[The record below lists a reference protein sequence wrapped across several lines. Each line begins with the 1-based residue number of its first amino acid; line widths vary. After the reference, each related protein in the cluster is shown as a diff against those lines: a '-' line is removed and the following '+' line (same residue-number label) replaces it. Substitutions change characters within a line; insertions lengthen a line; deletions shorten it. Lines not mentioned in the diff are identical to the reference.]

1 MKRILKS
8 FLLSTCLLIPL
19 FFINGIRA
27 EEIEPSTEQ
36 ITFFNSTVELEK
48 NTDIN
53 IKEEIHYFFPTPRR
67 GIIRE
72 IPVDYKVQAGLRRPT
87 TLSLDNIYYYKKDNP
102 QQRFS
107 DYERSSKSGYA
118 IFKIG
123 NPDVTIQGEYV
134 YVIEYTLRNAINYFD
149 DYDELF
155 LNITGIGWDVP
166 INEASSQITVPGEI
180 TDKVCFTGPL
190 ASTLSNCS
198 FVEVSEEEVI
208 VSTDGE
214 LNSFEGLTVALKM
227 PKGTLEDTTGRQRIA
242 FLISNIGLLL
252 PIPIFFLLRNIL
264 KKKGKNRKLTVVR
277 HFEPMKGMFPL
288 LAGYVFTTKLDSK
301 HITAEII
308 QLAIDGHI
316 KIKQEKRKEYV
327 LEKCDT
333 KKEIK
338 EDSVRA
344 LYSGLF
350 KGEDSVN
357 TKKIPSN
364 FYLTVR
370 SIEKKLNSKSYEK
383 DYLDKNRKKL
393 KGRLSMFGGL
403 GLFLSFFS
411 FGPLSYMA
419 ATGWAI
425 GIGLSSVL
433 SLIFSSRVDLRGKK
447 GNELY
452 YELEGLKTY
461 INTAEKDRIEF
472 HNDPEKF
479 RGVFEKLLPYAI
491 IFGLEKKWAGNF
503 KDLYNEPP
511 DWYEGNMTAF
521 NSYILASSIA
531 GISRNV
537 KSRSVAPNSAGGFGS
552 SHGASGGSGF
562 SGGSSG
568 GGFGGGGGSSW

>member
-1 MKRILKS
+1 MKRIFKS
-8 FLLSTCLLIPL
+8 LLFLCFLIP
-19 FFINGIRA
+19 FIFVEDVRA
-27 EEIEPSTEQ
+27 QESEPSTEQ
-36 ITFFNSTVELEK
+36 ITLFNSTVKLEE
-48 NTDIN
+48 NTDIH
-53 IKEEIHYFFPTPRR
+53 IKEEILYFFPTSRR

-72 IPVDYKVQAGLRRPT
+72 IPVDYKVQAGFRRPT
-87 TLSLDNIYYYKKDNP
+87 TLILNNIYYYEKDQPN
-102 QQRFS
+102 QRYTQ
-107 DYERSSKSGYA
+107 YERSSKSGYA

-123 NPDVTIQGEYV
+123 DPDVTIQGEYV
-134 YVIEYTLRNAINYFD
+134 YVIEYTLKNAINYFD
-149 DYDELF
+149 EYDELY
-155 LNITGIGWDVP
+155 LNITGNGWNVP
-166 INEASSQITVPGEI
+166 IMEARTQIKVPGEI
-180 TDKVCFTGPL
+180 TDRVCFTGPVD
-190 ASTLSNCS
+190 STLSNCS
-198 FVEVSEEEVI
+198 FETVSEDEVKI
-208 VSTDGE
+208 STDLQ
-214 LNSFEGLTVALKM
+214 LNTFEGLTVVLKM

-242 FLISNIGLLL
+242 FLISNIGIFL
-252 PIPIFFLLRNIL
+252 PIPFFFFFKNIL
-264 KKKGKNRKLTVVR
+264 KKKGKNPKLTIIR

-288 LAGYVFTTKLDSK
+288 LAGYVYNTKLDSK

-316 KIKQEKRKEYV
+316 KIKQEKRKNYV

-333 KKEIK
+333 KKEIS
-338 EDSVRA
+338 EESARA
-344 LYSGLF
+344 LYAGLF
-350 KGEDSVN
+350 KGKDSVN
-357 TKKIPSN
+357 TKKISSS
-364 FYLTVR
+364 FYITVR
-370 SIEKKLNSKSYEK
+370 DIDKKLNAKSYNE
-383 DYLDKNRKKL
+383 DYFDKKRKKL
-393 KGRLSMFGGL
+393 KGRFATFGGL

-425 GIGLSSVL
+425 GLILSSIL

-447 GNELY
+447 GNEIY
-452 YELEGLKTY
+452 HELEGLKTY

-503 KDLYNEPP
+503 KDLYKEPP
-511 DWYEGNMTAF
+511 NWYEGNMTAF
-521 NSYILASSIA
+521 NSYVLASSIA
-531 GISRNV
+531 GISKNV